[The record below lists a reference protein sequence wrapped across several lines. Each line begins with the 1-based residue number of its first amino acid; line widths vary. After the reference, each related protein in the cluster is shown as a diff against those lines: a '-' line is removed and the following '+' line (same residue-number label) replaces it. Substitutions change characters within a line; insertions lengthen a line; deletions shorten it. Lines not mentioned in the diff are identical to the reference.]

1 MPNEFIPLRDLQK
14 DELYQQG
21 DVMVVFGEVFSRG
34 YVNGL
39 IEEARAHGM
48 KVIFSTVGR
57 RDGNDELRPLT
68 GEELAEKEQPLIN
81 VALEA
86 GFDMEKSSKG
96 VRPIDRVAGL
106 KLSEWQNAQLDE
118 AELRECSEK
127 GTARFRRAT
136 QEFLKQLEPMIPAG
150 KNVLFAHTMAG
161 GVPRTKIVMPV
172 MNRVF
177 KGSGDRYASSKEF
190 WESPLGRFSAMNFM
204 DVTAGTFSHLIELSK
219 PLREKIMKGGGH
231 VGYVAYGYHGTEILF
246 GGDYHWQSY
255 SPYLT
260 GFAKL
265 RLEEIAEKA
274 TQDNVRACVFNA
286 PEILTNSSSIFLG
299 VEVALYPLLGALKRE
314 APDHPYTKSVL
325 ERCAQLLKPE
335 FQLDDIL
342 KLTDQYFSSDV
353 IKEWSRYDE
362 WPQHNG
368 PEQMALM
375 RETSTKILDM
385 HKDQKNL
392 LTAELSEVVFRAC
405 GKAMWTEGA
414 KPRRPVW
421 WVGHDLV
428 ARLATS

>member
-1 MPNEFIPLRDLQK
+1 MAKEFIPLRNLQTEDLYH
-14 DELYQQG
+14 EG
-21 DVMVVFGEVFSRG
+21 DILVVFGEVFSRG

-39 IEEARAHGM
+39 IEEARQHGM

-68 GEELAEKEQPLIN
+68 QEELATKEQPLIN
-81 VALEA
+81 VPLEA
-86 GFDMEKSSKG
+86 GFDMEKNSEG
-96 VRPIDRVAGL
+96 IRPIDRVAGL
-106 KLSEWQNAQLDE
+106 KMSEWKNADLDE
-118 AELRECSEK
+118 ADLHECSKK
-127 GTARFRRAT
+127 GNARFRQSVA
-136 QEFLKQLEPMIPAG
+136 EYLKKLEPMIPPG

-177 KGSGDRYASSKEF
+177 KGSGDRFASSQEF
-190 WESPLGRFSAMNFM
+190 WESPLGRLSAMNFM
-204 DVTAGTFSHLIELSK
+204 DVTATTFSHLIDLSTEL
-219 PLREKIMKGGGH
+219 RRKIEKGGGR
-231 VGYVAYGYHGTEILF
+231 VSYVAYGYHGTEILF
-246 GGDYHWQSY
+246 DDEYRWQSY

-265 RLEEIAEKA
+265 RLEEIAEDAFAKGI
-274 TQDNVRACVFNA
+274 RACVFNA

-314 APDHPYTKSVL
+314 APNHPYTKSVL
-325 ERCAQLLKPE
+325 NRCAQLLKSE
-335 FQLDDIL
+335 HKLDDIL
-342 KLTDQYFSSDV
+342 ELTDKYFSSDV
-353 IKEWSRYDE
+353 IKEWSKFDE

-375 RETSTKILDM
+375 RETSTQILDM

-405 GKAMWTEGA
+405 GRAMCVEGA
-414 KPRRPVW
+414 KPRKPVW

-428 ARLATS
+428 ARLATK